1 MSKRR
6 IPQRRRTGDT
16 MTERWDTFD
25 RIWAK
30 GMNGK
35 MRMRLM
41 EKVKIRGLEPTEE
54 NCRDYW
60 MGYIRFYMNPVTGI
74 GRHVNPRKNKSF
86 MKQMKRLRN
95 DNQTGKRSEG
105 TKPYKMGGRN
115 KHKKRPIQRRK

>member
-1 MSKRR
+1 
-6 IPQRRRTGDT
+6 
-16 MTERWDTFD
+16 MTERWDAFD

-30 GMNGK
+30 GPNGK

-41 EKVKIRGLEPTEE
+41 EKVKIRDLAPTEE

-60 MGYIRFYMNPVTGI
+60 MGYIRHYMNPGTGI

-95 DNQTGKRSEG
+95 DNQTGRRSKG
-105 TKPYKMGGRN
+105 TKPYTVGGRD
-115 KHKKRPIQRRK
+115 KGKKRPLRRRQ

>member
-1 MSKRR
+1 MS
-6 IPQRRRTGDT
+6 D
-16 MTERWDTFD
+16 RWDTFD

-74 GRHVNPRKNKSF
+74 GRHVNPRKIS
-86 MKQMKRLRN
+86 
-95 DNQTGKRSEG
+95 
-105 TKPYKMGGRN
+105 
-115 KHKKRPIQRRK
+115 RPVFEDQEARDFLAII